1 MKKIQFTVAKK
12 IYTGFF
18 TVVVITALLG
28 ILSILNMEKL
38 NDNSTDLTD
47 RWMINLEL
55 INEINYLTE
64 HISVLQ
70 HQYVLEPKNSEM
82 KEIENNFT
90 TTFSELDKKIEEY
103 DGRITLEENRKN
115 FDEFKQKWNEYKRMN
130 GEFLELG
137 KNVNILQGFKGNQA
151 QKFEELLKKSDGMYK
166 DMQETLNALKQLNH
180 DGAVQTDD
188 ENNQVF
194 ASSIKIVI
202 SFLIVGLLAGVA
214 IALVVSRSISKPLK
228 TVRQDVEQVADGNLA
243 LEDVTVK
250 NRDEIGQLV
259 QAFNKMKNN
268 LREIIQGMSQSS
280 EQLAASSEELS
291 ASAEETTAAIN
302 QVATSITDVTQT
314 IELQGVKTEES
325 AEVIGEIVNGIVQ
338 IAENASIVSE
348 STMETMNQ
356 ANIGSEYIEKV
367 TSQMNTIYQANIETN
382 NVMQSLE
389 KRSNE
394 IGQII
399 MLITDI
405 ADQTNLL
412 ALNAAIEAARAGE
425 QGKGFAVVADE
436 VRKLAEESRKSAGQ
450 ISEIIMA
457 IQQETVKAAE
467 MMSNGN
473 VEVINGKELVG
484 ETRKTFL
491 KILKLIENSNAG
503 VQELSAISEEMS
515 ASAQQVGVAVEEV
528 EKLAKTTSQ
537 SSSEIAAAT
546 EEQLATMEQISTSAI
561 SLADLA
567 ERLREMVTKF
577 NL

>member
-1 MKKIQFTVAKK
+1 
-12 IYTGFF
+12 
-18 TVVVITALLG
+18 
-28 ILSILNMEKL
+28 MEKL

-70 HQYVLEPKNSEM
+70 HQYVLEPNNSEM

-151 QKFEELLKKSDGMYK
+151 QKLEELLKKSDGMYK

-202 SFLIVGLLAGVA
+202 SFLIVGLLAGVV

-291 ASAEETTAAIN
+291 ASAEETTAATN

-389 KRSNE
+389 RRSNE

-491 KILKLIENSNAG
+491 EILKLIENSNAG

>member
-1 MKKIQFTVAKK
+1 MKKMKYTVAKK
-12 IYTGFF
+12 LYTGFF
-18 TVVVITALLG
+18 TVVTITALLG
-28 ILSILNMEKL
+28 ILSIINMEKL
-38 NDNSTDLTD
+38 NSNSTDLTE
-47 RWMINLEL
+47 RWMLNLEL

-151 QKFEELLKKSDGMYK
+151 QKLEELLKKSDGMYK

-291 ASAEETTAAIN
+291 ASAEETTAATN

-389 KRSNE
+389 RRSNE

-491 KILKLIENSNAG
+491 EILKLIENSNAG

>member
-70 HQYVLEPKNSEM
+70 HQYVLEPNNSEM

-115 FDEFKQKWNEYKRMN
+115 FDEFKKKWNEYKRMN

-151 QKFEELLKKSDGMYK
+151 QKLEELLKKSDGMYK

-202 SFLIVGLLAGVA
+202 SFLIVGLLAGVV

-291 ASAEETTAAIN
+291 ASAEETTAATN

-491 KILKLIENSNAG
+491 EILKLIENSNAG

>member
-70 HQYVLEPKNSEM
+70 HQYVLEPNNSEM

-115 FDEFKQKWNEYKRMN
+115 FDEFKKKWNEYKRMN

-137 KNVNILQGFKGNQA
+137 KNVNILQGFKGNQV
-151 QKFEELLKKSDGMYK
+151 QKLEELLKKSDGMYK

-202 SFLIVGLLAGVA
+202 SFLIVGLLAGVV

-291 ASAEETTAAIN
+291 ASAEETTAATN

-389 KRSNE
+389 RRSNE

-491 KILKLIENSNAG
+491 EILKLIENSNAG

>member
-70 HQYVLEPKNSEM
+70 HQYVLEPNNSEM

-115 FDEFKQKWNEYKRMN
+115 FDEFKKKWNEYKRMN

-151 QKFEELLKKSDGMYK
+151 QKLEELLKKSDGVYK

-291 ASAEETTAAIN
+291 ASAEETTAATN

-491 KILKLIENSNAG
+491 EILKLIENSNAG

>member
-70 HQYVLEPKNSEM
+70 HQYVLEPNNSEM

-115 FDEFKQKWNEYKRMN
+115 FDEFKKKWNEYKRMN

-151 QKFEELLKKSDGMYK
+151 QKLEELLKKSDGMYK

-202 SFLIVGLLAGVA
+202 SFLIVGLLAGVV

-291 ASAEETTAAIN
+291 ASAEETTAATN

-467 MMSNGN
+467 MMSNGS

>member
-1 MKKIQFTVAKK
+1 
-12 IYTGFF
+12 
-18 TVVVITALLG
+18 
-28 ILSILNMEKL
+28 
-38 NDNSTDLTD
+38 
-47 RWMINLEL
+47 
-55 INEINYLTE
+55 
-64 HISVLQ
+64 
-70 HQYVLEPKNSEM
+70 
-82 KEIENNFT
+82 
-90 TTFSELDKKIEEY
+90 
-103 DGRITLEENRKN
+103 
-115 FDEFKQKWNEYKRMN
+115 
-130 GEFLELG
+130 
-137 KNVNILQGFKGNQA
+137 
-151 QKFEELLKKSDGMYK
+151 
-166 DMQETLNALKQLNH
+166 
-180 DGAVQTDD
+180 
-188 ENNQVF
+188 
-194 ASSIKIVI
+194 
-202 SFLIVGLLAGVA
+202 
-214 IALVVSRSISKPLK
+214 
-228 TVRQDVEQVADGNLA
+228 
-243 LEDVTVK
+243 
-250 NRDEIGQLV
+250 
-259 QAFNKMKNN
+259 
-268 LREIIQGMSQSS
+268 
-280 EQLAASSEELS
+280 
-291 ASAEETTAAIN
+291 
-302 QVATSITDVTQT
+302 
-314 IELQGVKTEES
+314 
-325 AEVIGEIVNGIVQ
+325 
-338 IAENASIVSE
+338 
-348 STMETMNQ
+348 
-356 ANIGSEYIEKV
+356 
-367 TSQMNTIYQANIETN
+367 MNTIYQANIETN

-491 KILKLIENSNAG
+491 EILKLIENSNAG

>member
-291 ASAEETTAAIN
+291 ASAEETTAATN

-367 TSQMNTIYQANIETN
+367 TS
-382 NVMQSLE
+382 
-389 KRSNE
+389 
-394 IGQII
+394 
-399 MLITDI
+399 
-405 ADQTNLL
+405 
-412 ALNAAIEAARAGE
+412 
-425 QGKGFAVVADE
+425 
-436 VRKLAEESRKSAGQ
+436 
-450 ISEIIMA
+450 
-457 IQQETVKAAE
+457 
-467 MMSNGN
+467 
-473 VEVINGKELVG
+473 
-484 ETRKTFL
+484 
-491 KILKLIENSNAG
+491 
-503 VQELSAISEEMS
+503 
-515 ASAQQVGVAVEEV
+515 
-528 EKLAKTTSQ
+528 
-537 SSSEIAAAT
+537 
-546 EEQLATMEQISTSAI
+546 
-561 SLADLA
+561 
-567 ERLREMVTKF
+567 
-577 NL
+577 

>member
-70 HQYVLEPKNSEM
+70 HQYVLEPNNSEM

-151 QKFEELLKKSDGMYK
+151 QKLEELLKKSDGMYK

-291 ASAEETTAAIN
+291 ASAEETTAATN

-389 KRSNE
+389 RRSNE

-491 KILKLIENSNAG
+491 EILKLIENSNAG

>member
-70 HQYVLEPKNSEM
+70 HQYVLEPNNSEM

-151 QKFEELLKKSDGMYK
+151 QKLEELLKKSDGMYK

-250 NRDEIGQLV
+250 NRDEIG
-259 QAFNKMKNN
+259 
-268 LREIIQGMSQSS
+268 
-280 EQLAASSEELS
+280 
-291 ASAEETTAAIN
+291 
-302 QVATSITDVTQT
+302 
-314 IELQGVKTEES
+314 
-325 AEVIGEIVNGIVQ
+325 
-338 IAENASIVSE
+338 
-348 STMETMNQ
+348 
-356 ANIGSEYIEKV
+356 
-367 TSQMNTIYQANIETN
+367 
-382 NVMQSLE
+382 
-389 KRSNE
+389 
-394 IGQII
+394 
-399 MLITDI
+399 
-405 ADQTNLL
+405 
-412 ALNAAIEAARAGE
+412 
-425 QGKGFAVVADE
+425 
-436 VRKLAEESRKSAGQ
+436 
-450 ISEIIMA
+450 
-457 IQQETVKAAE
+457 
-467 MMSNGN
+467 
-473 VEVINGKELVG
+473 
-484 ETRKTFL
+484 
-491 KILKLIENSNAG
+491 
-503 VQELSAISEEMS
+503 
-515 ASAQQVGVAVEEV
+515 
-528 EKLAKTTSQ
+528 
-537 SSSEIAAAT
+537 
-546 EEQLATMEQISTSAI
+546 
-561 SLADLA
+561 
-567 ERLREMVTKF
+567 
-577 NL
+577 